1 LVFLFFAFYRYKHP
15 SPLMLE
21 AIEEAKKEEASS
33 KIELP
38 AEESPKQEEEQK

>member
-1 LVFLFFAFYRYKHP
+1 
-15 SPLMLE
+15 MLE